1 MPFHFF
7 LPFLSS
13 SLLLLLSQNNIQVA
27 MKRPLLV
34 LVCFIIS
41 FSNAFLVPAYER
53 GSSFGVVLDR
63 HTGPPKLQMLPDT
76 GSLLTAV
83 EVFDGSSIVDPVVV
97 SSK

>member
-1 MPFHFF
+1 MT
-7 LPFLSS
+7 
-13 SLLLLLSQNNIQVA
+13 
-27 MKRPLLV
+27 RPLAV
-34 LVCFIIS
+34 LVFLIS
-41 FSNAFLVPAYER
+41 SVSNAFLVPTYER

-63 HTGPPKLQMLPDT
+63 HGPPKLQMLSDT